1 MLKLNYYASRH
12 NMAAHQNH
20 ATENPVS
27 ENDASTGTMGLAIKV
42 AVGAFVMI
50 MGIVLLANFAIGS
63 RPLGAGNEK
72 ANSPEGIA
80 ARIAP
85 LATFVVD
92 ETKGPVAGAP
102 VAMAATGAAPVAAAS
117 AVVAA
122 AIPSAAPQGGL
133 ALAGGEGTY
142 KSSCAACHSA
152 GIAGAPKS
160 GDKAAWSP
168 RIAQGKETLYKHA
181 IGGFQGKGG
190 VMPAKGGNS
199 LLSDA
204 DVKAAVD
211 YMVALNK

>member
-1 MLKLNYYASRH
+1 
-12 NMAAHQNH
+12 MAEHQTP
-20 ATENPVS
+20 ATEN
-27 ENDASTGTMGLAIKV
+27 DAGTGTMDLAIKV

-63 RPLGAGNEK
+63 RPLGASNEK

-80 ARIAP
+80 SRIAP
-85 LATFVVD
+85 VTTFVVD
-92 ETKGPVAGAP
+92 ESKGPVPGAP
-102 VAMAATGAAPVAAAS
+102 VAPAAVASTSAIATAAPGAVAAA
-117 AVVAA
+117 APVVAA
-122 AIPSAAPQGGL
+122 AIPAAAAAGGL
-133 ALAGGEGTY
+133 IKAGGEGTY
-142 KSSCAACHSA
+142 KSSCSVCHSA

-199 LLSDA
+199 TLSDA

>member
-1 MLKLNYYASRH
+1 MAS
-12 NMAAHQNH
+12 HQDH
-20 ATENPVS
+20 SAEPPVS
-27 ENDASTGTMGLAIKV
+27 ENDASTGAIGLAIKV

-50 MGIVLLANFAIGS
+50 VGIILLANYAIGS
-63 RPLGAGNEK
+63 RPLGEGNEK
-72 ANSPEGIA
+72 VNSPEGIA
-80 ARIAP
+80 SRIAP
-85 LATFVVD
+85 ITTFVVD
-92 ETKGPVAGAP
+92 ESKGPVLGAP
-102 VAMAATGAAPVAAAS
+102 AAVAATATASTTAAPVI
-117 AVVAA
+117 VAA
-122 AIPSAAPQGGL
+122 AIPGAAPAGGL
-133 ALAGGEGTY
+133 KLAGGEGTY

-181 IGGFQGKGG
+181 IGGYQGKGG

-199 LLSDA
+199 SLSDG